1 MYEII
6 LEVLKDNFPQYN
18 EYKLGKIAQE
28 INNKIKIVNDTERVT
43 LKSCVNCVHFQTLIV
58 TFVGEN
64 PNLCQM
70 GRKKGDAIGCP
81 YYTENKWPIVT
92 SDSTVSSY
100 IWRG

>member
-18 EYKLGKIAQE
+18 EYKLGKIARQ
-28 INNKIKIVNDTERVT
+28 INNKIKIINDTERVT
-43 LKSCVNCVHFQTLIV
+43 LRSCAKCVYSKTLTV
-58 TFVGEN
+58 TFIGEN

-81 YYTENKWPIVT
+81 HYKESNLPIVT
-92 SDSTVSSY
+92 CDTVSDY
-100 IWRG
+100 IWSR